1 MMKCEE
7 LHNNLARLMFVLSLQ
22 ERLGRAFLV
31 VGTLPVLVFGCLT
44 DVLVERTLEH
54 VGSLVY
60 RESPRLLFTSSVCCL
75 WAAVFWELV

>member
-31 VGTLPVLVFGCLT
+31 VGTLSVLVFGCLT
-44 DVLVERTLEH
+44 HVLFRVLF
-54 VGSLVY
+54 VGCCFLGAGLV
-60 RESPRLLFTSSVCCL
+60 S
-75 WAAVFWELV
+75 